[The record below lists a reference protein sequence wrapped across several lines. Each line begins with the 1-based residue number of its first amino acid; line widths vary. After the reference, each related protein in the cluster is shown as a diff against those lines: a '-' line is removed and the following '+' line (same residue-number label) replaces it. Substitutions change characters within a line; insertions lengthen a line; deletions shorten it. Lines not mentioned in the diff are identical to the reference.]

1 MIPEKTSL
9 SIWGTRLIG
18 LILLVMALVSSC
30 EYLNVEPESD
40 LVEEEFWKKTED
52 IEAVLAATYDAFR
65 ETSLASFIW
74 GELRADMATFTGDVN
89 RDYISIKAVNIK
101 ANNPKIEW
109 KGYYNTINLANTI
122 LFYAPRI
129 QEIDKTFT
137 QEIKDG
143 IEAEAI
149 FLRSLSYFYLV
160 RVWKDVPLILQPSVS
175 DTIDLFPPKSEEH
188 VVIQQIISDLEGARY
203 KAFDTKLYDNPVYFK
218 GRANKF
224 SIMALLADVYLWNQ
238 QYDKCVAYCDSLIR
252 ENQYFRLMATLD
264 WFTMFYPGNS
274 MESIFEI
281 QYSAVINQINPIH
294 YDLLPIARTRQVG
307 LSNTAQSIFT
317 DDLDI
322 RKCGTSPVWKYVGA
336 SQDFKT
342 ARQASE
348 EDSHFIYYRL
358 ADIHLMKAEA
368 LIELNRITEANE
380 ILRTVAERAAQPY
393 EVLTSRDKLREYVLN
408 ERARELAFEGKRW
421 FDLLRY
427 AKRNQFEK
435 KNYLIEVLLQG
446 SDIKQRPVYRARLI
460 DTMSYYLPI
469 PENDILF
476 NPNLRQNPY
485 YDR

>member
-1 MIPEKTSL
+1 MKPEKISL
-9 SIWGTRLIG
+9 SIGCTGLIG
-18 LILLVMALVSSC
+18 SIFLIMTFVSSC

-74 GELRADMATFTGDVN
+74 GELRADMATFKGTIN
-89 RDYISIKAVNIK
+89 YDYLSIKAVNIK
-101 ANNPKIEW
+101 TNNPKIEW

-129 QEIDKTFT
+129 QEVDKTFT
-137 QEIKDG
+137 PEIRNG

-160 RVWKDVPLILQPSVS
+160 RVWKDVPLVLQPSVS
-175 DTIDLFPPKSEEH
+175 DTIDFFPPKTEEH
-188 VVIQQIISDLEGARY
+188 VVIQQIIKDLEDARS
-203 KAFDTKLYDNPVYFK
+203 KAFTTKFYNNPVYFK
-218 GRANKF
+218 GRANRF
-224 SIMALLADVYLWNQ
+224 SIMALLADVYLWNE
-238 QYDKCVAYCDSLIR
+238 QYDKCIAYCDSLIGA
-252 ENQYFRLMATLD
+252 NQYFRLMPTLD

-281 QYSAVINQINPIH
+281 QYDASINQINPIY
-294 YDLLPIARTRQVG
+294 YDQLPITRDKNVA
-307 LSNTAQSIFT
+307 LSNIAQSIFT
-317 DDLDI
+317 DVLDI
-322 RKCGTSPVWKYVGA
+322 RKCGTSPTWKYIGA

-342 ARQASE
+342 SRQASE
-348 EDSHFIYYRL
+348 EDANIIYYRL
-358 ADIHLMKAEA
+358 ADIYLMKAEA
-368 LIELNRITEANE
+368 LIELNQITEANE
-380 ILRTVAERAAQPY
+380 ILRTIAERAAQPY
-393 EVLTSRDKLREYVLN
+393 EMLTSQDRLREYVLT

-427 AKRNQFEK
+427 AKRNSFER
-435 KNYLIEVLLQG
+435 KNYLIEILLQG
-446 SDIKQRPVYRARLI
+446 SDIKQRPIYRARLI
-460 DTMSYYLPI
+460 DTMSYFLPI

-476 NPNLRQNPY
+476 NPSLRQNPY

>member
-1 MIPEKTSL
+1 
-9 SIWGTRLIG
+9 
-18 LILLVMALVSSC
+18 
-30 EYLNVEPESD
+30 
-40 LVEEEFWKKTED
+40 
-52 IEAVLAATYDAFR
+52 
-65 ETSLASFIW
+65 
-74 GELRADMATFTGDVN
+74 
-89 RDYISIKAVNIK
+89 
-101 ANNPKIEW
+101 
-109 KGYYNTINLANTI
+109 
-122 LFYAPRI
+122 
-129 QEIDKTFT
+129 
-137 QEIKDG
+137 
-143 IEAEAI
+143 
-149 FLRSLSYFYLV
+149 
-160 RVWKDVPLILQPSVS
+160 
-175 DTIDLFPPKSEEH
+175 
-188 VVIQQIISDLEGARY
+188 
-203 KAFDTKLYDNPVYFK
+203 VYFK

-224 SIMALLADVYLWNQ
+224 SVMALLADVYLWNQ

-281 QYSAVINQINPIH
+281 QFSAVINQINPIH

-342 ARQASE
+342 VRQASE
-348 EDSHFIYYRL
+348 EDAHFIYYRL
-358 ADIHLMKAEA
+358 ADIYLMKAEA

-380 ILRTVAERAAQPY
+380 ILRTIAERAAQPY
-393 EVLTSRDKLREYVLN
+393 EVLTSRDKLREYVLS